1 MRSKVASKSPNLTIR
16 LTEIERAELE
26 RKAKSAKQTL
36 ASFARTLF
44 QREVSE
50 SSPEQAD
57 IVERLIENVE
67 ALNEFKTLFEITS
80 KRLELAVFGA
90 VAAAA
95 MLKDNGKLTE
105 EQATAVVIAH
115 IDEALDAAPGIML
128 HRRKSE
134 PRQVARELGP
144 SSPEAF

>member
-1 MRSKVASKSPNLTIR
+1 MRSNIASKSSNLTIR
-16 LTEIERAELE
+16 LTAPERAELE
-26 RKAKSAKQTL
+26 RKAKSAKLSL

-44 QREVSE
+44 QREISE
-50 SSPEQAD
+50 ASPEQAE
-57 IVERLIENVE
+57 IVERLIANGES
-67 ALNEFKTLFEITS
+67 LNQFKGLFEETS

-95 MLKDNGKLTE
+95 MLKDNGKITE

-115 IDEALDAAPGIML
+115 IDEALDAAPGILL

-134 PRQVARELGP
+134 PMQVG
-144 SSPEAF
+144 